1 MKLGGGTGFIGTH
14 LSNLLK
20 NSGYNVVTISRMPGL
35 QRITW
40 HELNE
45 KGLPDDTF
53 AAINVAGQNV
63 LEPTRRWTD
72 GFKQNVWSSR
82 VNTTSSLVEAITKA
96 KSKPEVFVNISG
108 VSSYRPSAD
117 KIYTEDD
124 KAEEFDYLSKLN
136 VHWEKAAELPPS
148 ENVRLVR
155 RLCMTFY
162 FFFHI
167 DVAFNLILLIF
178 YFRFLSILR
187 HAFALE
193 LLSVA
198 MVE

>member
-162 FFFHI
+162 FFFFI
-167 DVAFNLILLIF
+167 LTLRLI
-178 YFRFLSILR
+178 
-187 HAFALE
+187 
-193 LLSVA
+193 
-198 MVE
+198 